1 MGVGLSSWPIEG
13 MEPEPERSQCADDWL
28 TEEVLQPGLHVCEP
42 SAPAADGAVALTV
55 RFDGSKAGR
64 RADVVLSADEL
75 ADMAGTRC
83 ALEAKLAL
91 PPRPPPQQPWALFSV
106 SGERLTSTERL
117 LAVGVFLLIE
127 GGQYVRPGVRVGHKQ
142 RALSETGRPLEVETV
157 SLTPLIFSIKNFL
170 TPEDCAHVI
179 EKASGLMFNS
189 PVVNMDK
196 DLGKKATEWRTSRQ
210 AWLESDMTPTI
221 AAMSERVA
229 RLVACPA
236 SYQESLQVLSY
247 ALRQK
252 YDVHL
257 DAFDPQFYQQKPD
270 FLERID
276 HGHRNRLATAFWY
289 MTSVEEGGETI
300 FPRAGGKEQRDSLWP
315 FDCVPAISV
324 TPPPTGLAH
333 PHVNNVDELQR
344 ERVGLLVP
352 PEQGKIIIFYNLL
365 PK

>member
-1 MGVGLSSWPIEG
+1 MESVLEYVGLSIE
-13 MEPEPERSQCADDWL
+13 RRCTIISHF
-28 TEEVLQPGLHVCEP
+28 GL
-42 SAPAADGAVALTV
+42 
-55 RFDGSKAGR
+55 
-64 RADVVLSADEL
+64 
-75 ADMAGTRC
+75 
-83 ALEAKLAL
+83 
-91 PPRPPPQQPWALFSV
+91 
-106 SGERLTSTERL
+106 
-117 LAVGVFLLIE
+117 
-127 GGQYVRPGVRVGHKQ
+127 
-142 RALSETGRPLEVETV
+142 
-157 SLTPLIFSIKNFL
+157 NF
-170 TPEDCAHVI
+170 
-179 EKASGLMFNS
+179 
-189 PVVNMDK
+189 
-196 DLGKKATEWRTSRQ
+196 
-210 AWLESDMTPTI
+210 